1 MTSHHLLT
9 ASPHHQK
16 QTAAA
21 VVIHTR
27 FVDLAHLQEKWN
39 QDVIQVFN
47 NTQPQIED
55 AGLLLKWIKQL
66 THISQSRQR
75 GALSCIPGHFNFH
88 QLIPD
93 EMCNSDM
100 AKEDVFHSDNN
111 DWEDDDSDEDDGG
124 IGETG
129 WVRALDLDV
138 LDAALENVQIDDL
151 DE

>member
-1 MTSHHLLT
+1 
-9 ASPHHQK
+9 
-16 QTAAA
+16 
-21 VVIHTR
+21 
-27 FVDLAHLQEKWN
+27 
-39 QDVIQVFN
+39 
-47 NTQPQIED
+47 
-55 AGLLLKWIKQL
+55 
-66 THISQSRQR
+66 
-75 GALSCIPGHFNFH
+75 
-88 QLIPD
+88 
-93 EMCNSDM
+93 M